1 MPPSRHAPALFLQRL
16 TQRQP
21 AARWRTPSGMNGCRP
36 WCRGC
41 ASGSRKCR
49 RRRRTIVA
57 VRPTR
62 RPGLSANSGL
72 KDATRGGALVE
83 QRVERFEDSCL
94 VLLGRG
100 LHHVISFPAVLVLP
114 SAGEPTI
121 LQLSHTT
128 ADGRNVSADSLL
140 A

>member
-1 MPPSRHAPALFLQRL
+1 MPPSRR
-16 TQRQP
+16 
-21 AARWRTPSGMNGCRP
+21 
-36 WCRGC
+36 CRGC

-128 ADGRNVSADSLL
+128 AAETSRPTVFWRDGDWPCEPSL